1 MIISSSIH
9 CVQASWQYS
18 WSCPQYCRRLKRW
31 SSQSHKLKNH
41 CSLRV
46 PVEYTLRRSLSIAGL
61 FDHCFS
67 SSHLNVLIL
76 SHCHHH
82 KKPHISSQRR
92 INVTAKIT
100 TLARFISWVYP
111 YMYQKSKNHLSRDG
125 LLILKSNSNSNTIHH
140 PILSLSLLLL
150 SAWWYQLLHCLVL
163 ARNYQTAYYSWLYP
177 VREISL

>member
-18 WSCPQYCRRLKRW
+18 WSWPQYCKRLKRW

-46 PVEYTLRRSLSIAGL
+46 PVVYTLRRSLSIAGL

-67 SSHLNVLIL
+67 SSHINVLML
-76 SHCHHH
+76 SRCHHH
-82 KKPHISSQRR
+82 KKPHTSSQRR
-92 INVTAKIT
+92 NNIMAKIIA
-100 TLARFISWVYP
+100 LVHFISWVYL

-140 PILSLSLLLL
+140 LDLSLSLLLL
-150 SAWWYQLLHCLVL
+150 SAWWYQLWRC
-163 ARNYQTAYYSWLYP
+163 
-177 VREISL
+177 